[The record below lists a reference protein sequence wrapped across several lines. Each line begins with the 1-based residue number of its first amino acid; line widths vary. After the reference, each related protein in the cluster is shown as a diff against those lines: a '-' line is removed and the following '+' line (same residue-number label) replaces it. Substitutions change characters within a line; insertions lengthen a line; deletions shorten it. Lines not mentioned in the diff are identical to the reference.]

1 MNVQRY
7 AKVAGVLLLISMV
20 AGGFGEAY
28 APSKLIVA
36 GNAAATVA
44 NIKSFEFIYRLGFG
58 AFLID
63 SFADI
68 TLALIFYALLKPV
81 SRELS
86 LLAAFFGLMGTAL
99 FAFAEL
105 FYLAP
110 TLSMTVGPLNGFSTD
125 QIDELILLSLRFY
138 QFAAMIFSG
147 YYGIAWIVRG
157 YLMFRSGYLPKFLGV
172 LMGIGGIGFLAR
184 DFLLILAPAYAP
196 AWLLMLLFPGALMLM
211 IWLLSKG
218 VDIRR
223 WNALVNAQP
232 DALSNRV

>member
-1 MNVQRY
+1 MNIQRY
-7 AKVAGVLLLISMV
+7 AKVAGVLLLISII

-36 GNAAATVA
+36 GDAAATVA
-44 NIKSFEFIYRLGFG
+44 NIKSFEFTYRLGF
-58 AFLID
+58 ATFLIE

-68 TLALIFYALLKPV
+68 TLALLFYALLKPV

-110 TLSMTVGPLNGFSTD
+110 TLFMTVGLGKAFSTD
-125 QIDELILLSLRFY
+125 QIDELVLLSLRFY

-147 YYGIAWIVRG
+147 YYGIAWIVRA

-172 LMGIGGIGFLAR
+172 LMGIGGVGFLAR
-184 DFLLILAPAYAP
+184 NFQLILAPPYASP
-196 AWLLMLLFPGALMLM
+196 LLLMLLFPGVLLLM
-211 IWLLSKG
+211 IWLLVKG
-218 VDIRR
+218 VDMSQ
-223 WNALVNAQP
+223 WNPRVNAQ
-232 DALSNRV
+232 A

>member
-7 AKVAGVLLLISMV
+7 TRVAGVLLLVSIV

-28 APSKLIVA
+28 APSKLNVS
-36 GNAAATVA
+36 GDAAATVA
-44 NIKSFEFIYRLGFG
+44 NIKSFEFIYRLGFA
-58 AFLID
+58 AFLIE

-81 SRELS
+81 SKELS

-105 FYLAP
+105 FYLVP
-110 TLSMTVGPLNGFSTD
+110 TLFMTAGPWKAFSAAL
-125 QIDELILLSLRFY
+125 IDELILLSLRFY

-147 YYGIAWIVRG
+147 YYGIAWIVRA

-184 DFLLILAPAYAP
+184 NFLLILAPSYASP
-196 AWLLMLLFPGALMLM
+196 LLLMLLFPGALVLM
-211 IWLLSKG
+211 VWLLVKG
-218 VDIRR
+218 VDMPQWHPR
-223 WNALVNAQP
+223 VNAQ
-232 DALSNRV
+232 A